1 MRKFGWILAF
11 VLMLSGCGST
21 ETLETL
27 ADVPAEGTMPQ
38 PREIWVSLPEQSSLP
53 VMESENGSLY
63 FCEDFEVSLQTLEAG
78 DLNRTL
84 QTLSGY
90 EQDDL
95 TVIETSRDG
104 IKKYEF
110 VWTMAGEMGHRL
122 GRATVLD
129 DGAYHYCLVAT
140 IDAELVSEYQE
151 VFNGIFESFQFA

>member
-78 DLNRTL
+78 DLNRTS

-104 IKKYEF
+104 IDKYEF

-129 DGAYHYCLVAT
+129 DGAYHYCMTVLW
-140 IDAELVSEYQE
+140 DAEKTEDLQIVWSE
-151 VFNGIFESFQFA
+151 IFSSFDAV